1 MKYRQNFAFSMIHSE
16 KRQFSKTELQ
26 LFSKKKKCN
35 SKSIYRDTNRSKTH
49 RFKTEIEN
57 FSASVFIVILAFVG
71 FSVPLGSHK
80 YLKTL
85 YICTNLKK
93 KKKKETQSQNQQQKP
108 AKQIK
113 KTRPSTD
120 RANIEYYLFQIG
132 SF

>member
-1 MKYRQNFAFSMIHSE
+1 MIHSE

-26 LFSKKKKCN
+26 LFSKKKSATAKV
-35 SKSIYRDTNRSKTH
+35 SIEILTDPKLTDSNRNRKFLCLSFHT
-49 RFKTEIEN
+49 
-57 FSASVFIVILAFVG
+57 VILAFVG

-93 KKKKETQSQNQQQKP
+93 KRKKETQSQNQQQKP

-113 KTRPSTD
+113 KTLPSTD
-120 RANIEYYLFQIG
+120 RANIEYYLFQNG